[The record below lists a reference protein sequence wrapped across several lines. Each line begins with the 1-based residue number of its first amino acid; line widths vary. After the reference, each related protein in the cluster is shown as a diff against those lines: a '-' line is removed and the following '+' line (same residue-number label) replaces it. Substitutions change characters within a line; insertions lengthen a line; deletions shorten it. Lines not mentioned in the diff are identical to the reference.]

1 MSNTLKDKLC
11 GFIPKFFYGWVV
23 VGACFICCASY
34 GTFYAFGV
42 FFRPLQDQFGWS
54 STLTSSV
61 QSVHIFVYVISSL
74 LFGWATDR
82 FGPRLPLIAGS
93 LCLGLGYLLCSKIQ
107 NITHLYIF
115 YSIASIGAGVVWS
128 LPLSTVQR
136 WFIRRRGLA
145 LGIALS
151 GIGIGTFLWA
161 PAVSYF
167 IHEYGWRT
175 AYTAMGAIA
184 CSALGLATL
193 LIATPEEK
201 GVSPLGSNEHFSET
215 YEQHLYSFSQKK
227 DMELS
232 NALRTSQ
239 LWLICFL
246 QFSFNIGIFL
256 VFVHLVPFAIQNG
269 VNAQSAAKAVG
280 LIGGLS
286 VLGRIMMPMIV
297 EKKMVS
303 RWERGLFVCSIG
315 ATLMLLWLPT
325 VHNLWMLYLFALIYG
340 FFYGSWI
347 PLVVALTG
355 NYFGLK
361 YLGTLLGIIQ
371 IGLIG
376 GIVGPLI
383 GGFVYDK
390 MGNYSMAFLTCSIS
404 FFLAGVI
411 TFIIKNPRTAD

>member
-1 MSNTLKDKLC
+1 MSNTLKDKLPA
-11 GFIPKFFYGWVV
+11 FIPSFFYGWVV

-34 GTFYAFGV
+34 GTFYTFGV
-42 FFRPLQDQFGWS
+42 FFKPLQDQFGWS

-93 LCLGLGYLLCSKIQ
+93 LCLGLGYLLCSKIRS
-107 NITHLYIF
+107 ISHLYIF

-136 WFIRRRGLA
+136 WFFRRRGLA

-151 GIGIGTFLWA
+151 GIGIGTFVWA

-167 IHEYGWRT
+167 IREYGWRT
-175 AYTAMGAIA
+175 AYTAMGAVV
-184 CSALGLATL
+184 CSALGLAAL

-201 GVSPLGSNEHFSET
+201 GVSPFGSNENFSET
-215 YEQHLYSFSQKK
+215 NQQHFYSFNQKK
-227 DMELS
+227 DLELN

-256 VFVHLVPFAIQNG
+256 IFVHLVPFAIQNG
-269 VNAQSAAKAVG
+269 IKAQSAARAIG
-280 LIGGLS
+280 LIGGFS

-297 EKKMVS
+297 EKKMDS

-315 ATLMLLWLPT
+315 ATLMLLWLPR
-325 VHNLWMLYLFALIYG
+325 VHNVLMLYLFALIYG

-371 IGLIG
+371 IGLAG

-383 GGFVYDK
+383 GGVIYDK
-390 MGNYSMAFLTCSIS
+390 TGNYLMAFLTCSIA

-411 TFIIKNPRTAD
+411 AFIIKNPRTTG